1 MPPKEKRTNREK
13 SAIRR
18 LFEEKRHIG
27 GRLPS
32 ITEASQEEPLPKT
45 QLEELPQLE
54 EPPQLEDLPQPSE
67 TSPPP
72 EVTNFEDSPFE
83 DFQTRKKGKRSE
95 KATGLQIVLQ
105 AVRHNGFPHPKDHH
119 GFLMLPHEFKALL
132 ALETLAVVQVVY
144 EVFERTVGWED
155 KTNPRGR
162 REWAKLSLRYF
173 QLSCGMTLS
182 QVQRGLK
189 GALNRGY
196 ILRRSR
202 LGFYEYSIRW
212 RETNQSSE

>member
-1 MPPKEKRTNREK
+1 
-13 SAIRR
+13 
-18 LFEEKRHIG
+18 
-27 GRLPS
+27 
-32 ITEASQEEPLPKT
+32 
-45 QLEELPQLE
+45 
-54 EPPQLEDLPQPSE
+54 
-67 TSPPP
+67 
-72 EVTNFEDSPFE
+72 
-83 DFQTRKKGKRSE
+83 
-95 KATGLQIVLQ
+95 
-105 AVRHNGFPHPKDHH
+105 
-119 GFLMLPHEFKALL
+119 MLPHEFKALL

-155 KTNPRGR
+155 KTNPRGS